1 MARFGFPSA
10 CSASLSIAGAPLP
23 LGPCRLEAS
32 RFTKQG
38 QLQHVAV
45 FRKRRPARRYMEE
58 APHIHGRGLRNKAAN
73 RRYGAQ
79 SFRQVVE
86 ASVIVTAAQYALR
99 VTLALFTLK
108 LGQSTIGAVKT
119 GRDQHDPSFDT
130 FEGRREKAEKLE
142 GVNLVRALQGN
153 FSSSTPLPR
162 ELSAWTHQN
171 GDLVRRIRLEERVT
185 KVDYAMASN
194 ILSQLS
200 QLIDFSP
207 KGCMV
212 KRETPNCWSLC
223 CGPLRAEVNSEKM
236 RLCILVTKVP
246 QQIELA
252 IDIEETLQK
261 KILRS
266 L

>member
-1 MARFGFPSA
+1 MDPSEWGPRAPHSARGTVWSP
-10 CSASLSIAGAPLP
+10 ASCCYIP
-23 LGPCRLEAS
+23 
-32 RFTKQG
+32 
-38 QLQHVAV
+38 VNAV
-45 FRKRRPARRYMEE
+45 FS
-58 APHIHGRGLRNKAAN
+58 IWCLR
-73 RRYGAQ
+73 
-79 SFRQVVE
+79 
-86 ASVIVTAAQYALR
+86 
-99 VTLALFTLK
+99 
-108 LGQSTIGAVKT
+108 
-119 GRDQHDPSFDT
+119 
-130 FEGRREKAEKLE
+130 
-142 GVNLVRALQGN
+142 
-153 FSSSTPLPR
+153 
-162 ELSAWTHQN
+162 
-171 GDLVRRIRLEERVT
+171 RVT